1 MVDNLESAA
10 VENGTSISSPL
21 PLRGVEGDMTPK
33 IRILVVD
40 DDEVDCMTV
49 KRTLADSPIP
59 VKFEVE
65 TVSTMAKGIDKLKRE
80 LFDVALFD
88 LGLPDSNGLETV
100 KGALSAAG
108 EIPVVVLTGWADDQT
123 GISAINLGATD
134 YLVKGPAITSML
146 GRTLL
151 YALERKKEERKLKE
165 ALAAKA
171 DLVNMVSHDLRIPLT
186 AIKEGIDIVA
196 GGEAGAVNEEQKE
209 FLALAKRNVER
220 LTRLITD
227 FLDFE
232 KIDADKQPFN
242 IAENDI
248 NELAKDVYKMMGPV
262 AKQKGVDLRIELEE
276 ELPKTEFDY
285 DGITRVVTNLVSNA
299 LKFTTEGSI
308 VIRTRKDES
317 SVEVAVADT
326 GCGISK
332 DDLGNLFKKYGQIK
346 STKVKDIEGTGLGL
360 AISKLIIEQ
369 HKGKI
374 RAESK
379 PGKGTTFYFYLP
391 G

>member
-1 MVDNLESAA
+1 V
-10 VENGTSISSPL
+10 
-21 PLRGVEGDMTPK
+21 TPK

-40 DDEVDCMTV
+40 DDEVDCLSA
-49 KRTLADSPIP
+49 KRALANSPLP

-65 TVSTMAKGIDKLKRE
+65 TAGTMANGVDKLKNGR
-80 LFDVALFD
+80 FDVALFD
-88 LGLPDSNGLETV
+88 LGLPDSEGLETV
-100 KGALSAAG
+100 KGAVSAAG
-108 EIPVVVLTGWADDQT
+108 GIPVVVLTGLADDQT

-134 YLVKGPAITSML
+134 YLVKGPAIASML

-151 YALERKKEERKLKE
+151 YALAHKKVERKLKE

-186 AIKEGIDIVA
+186 AIKEGIDIVRS
-196 GGEAGAVNEEQKE
+196 GEAGAVNEEQKE
-209 FLALAKRNVER
+209 FLDLAKRNVER

-232 KIDADKQPFN
+232 KIDADKQQFN
-242 IAENDI
+242 IQANNI
-248 NELAKDVYKMMGPV
+248 NELAMDVYKTMGPV
-262 AKQKGVDLRIELEE
+262 AKQKGLDLRIELEE
-276 ELPKTEFDY
+276 GLPKTEFDY
-285 DGITRVVTNLVSNA
+285 DGITRVVTNLVDNA

-308 VIRTRKDES
+308 VIRTRKDENGI
-317 SVEVAVADT
+317 EVAISDT

-332 DDLGNLFKKYGQIK
+332 DDLVNLFKKYGQIK

-360 AISKLIIEQ
+360 AISKLIIEH

-374 RAESK
+374 WAESE
-379 PGKGTTFYFYLP
+379 PGKGATFYFYLP
-391 G
+391 S

>member
-1 MVDNLESAA
+1 MEYCFKGGA
-10 VENGTSISSPL
+10 
-21 PLRGVEGDMTPK
+21 MTPK

-40 DDEVDCMTV
+40 DDDVDCMTA
-49 KRTLADSPIP
+49 KRALAGSPLP

-65 TVSTMAKGIDKLKRE
+65 NAGTMAKGVDKLKKGRY
-80 LFDVALFD
+80 DVALFD
-88 LGLPDSNGLETV
+88 LGLPDSAGLETV
-100 KGALSAAG
+100 KGALAAAG
-108 EIPVVVLTGWADDQT
+108 DIPVVVLTGWADDQT
-123 GISAINLGATD
+123 GISAINIGAMD
-134 YLVKGPAITSML
+134 YLVKGPAIESML

-151 YALERKKEERKLKE
+151 YALERKNVERKLKE

-186 AIKEGIDIVA
+186 AIKEGIDIV
-196 GGEAGAVNEEQKE
+196 GSGEAGPVNEEQRE
-209 FLALAKRNVER
+209 FLSLAIRNVER

-232 KIDADKQPFN
+232 KIDADKQQFH
-242 IAENDI
+242 IIENDI
-248 NELAKDVYKMMGPV
+248 NELAKDVQKTMGPV
-262 AKQKGVDLRIELEE
+262 AKQKGLDLRIELEE
-276 ELPKTEFDY
+276 RLPKIEFDY

-308 VIRTRKDES
+308 VIRTRKEES
-317 SVEVAVADT
+317 GIEVAIADT

-332 DDLGNLFKKYGQIK
+332 EDLGNLFKKYGQIK

-360 AISKLIIEQ
+360 AISKLIIEH

-374 RAESK
+374 RAESE

-391 G
+391 ALS

>member
-1 MVDNLESAA
+1 
-10 VENGTSISSPL
+10 
-21 PLRGVEGDMTPK
+21 MTPK

-40 DDEVDCMTV
+40 DDEVDCMTA
-49 KRTLADSPIP
+49 KRALASSPLP

-65 TVSTMAKGIDKLKRE
+65 TAGTMAKGINKLKRE
-80 LFDVALFD
+80 PFDVVLFD
-88 LGLPDSNGLETV
+88 LRLPDSNGLETV
-100 KGALSAAG
+100 EGALSAAG
-108 EIPVVVLTGWADDQT
+108 EIPVVVLTGWADEQT
-123 GISAINLGATD
+123 GVSAINLGAMD
-134 YLVKGPAITSML
+134 YLVKGPAIESML
-146 GRTLL
+146 PRTLL
-151 YALERKKEERKLKE
+151 HALERKNVERKLKE

-186 AIKEGIDIVA
+186 AIREGIDIVA

-209 FLALAKRNVER
+209 FLTLAKRNVER

-232 KIDADKQPFN
+232 KIDADKQQFN

-248 NELAKDVYKMMGPV
+248 NELAQDVYKTMGPV

-276 ELPKTEFDY
+276 GIPKTEFDY

-308 VIRTRKDES
+308 VIRTKKDES
-317 SVEVAVADT
+317 GIEVAIADT

-332 DDLGNLFKKYGQIK
+332 DDLGKLFKKYGQIK

-374 RAESK
+374 RAESN
-379 PGKGTTFYFYLP
+379 PVKGTTFYFYLP

>member
-1 MVDNLESAA
+1 
-10 VENGTSISSPL
+10 
-21 PLRGVEGDMTPK
+21 MTPK

-40 DDEVDCMTV
+40 DDEVDCLSA
-49 KRTLADSPIP
+49 KRALANSPLP

-65 TVSTMAKGIDKLKRE
+65 TAGTMAKGIDKLNKGR
-80 LFDVALFD
+80 FDVAVFD

-100 KGALSAAG
+100 KGAVSAAG
-108 EIPVVVLTGWADDQT
+108 DIPVVVLTGLTDDQT
-123 GISAINLGATD
+123 GLSAINLGATD
-134 YLVKGPAITSML
+134 YLVKGRAIESLL
-146 GRTLL
+146 GRTML
-151 YALERKKEERKLKE
+151 YAMERKKVAKALKE
-165 ALAAKA
+165 AMDAKA

-186 AIKEGIDIVA
+186 AIKEGIDIV
-196 GGEAGAVNEEQKE
+196 GSGEAGPVNEEQRK
-209 FLALAKRNVER
+209 FLTLAIRNVER

-227 FLDFE
+227 FLDLE
-232 KIDADKQPFN
+232 KIDADKQQFN
-242 IAENDI
+242 IIENDI
-248 NELAKDVYKMMGPV
+248 NTLAKDVQKTMGPL
-262 AKQKGVDLRIELEE
+262 ARQKGLDLRVELEE
-276 ELPKTEFDY
+276 GLPKVEFDY

-317 SVEVAVADT
+317 GVEVAIADT

-332 DDLGNLFKKYGQIK
+332 DDLGNLFKKYGQLK

-374 RAESK
+374 RAESE

-391 G
+391 T

>member
-1 MVDNLESAA
+1 
-10 VENGTSISSPL
+10 
-21 PLRGVEGDMTPK
+21 MTPK

-40 DDEVDCMTV
+40 DDEVDCMAA
-49 KRTLADSPIP
+49 KRALAGSPLT

-65 TVSTMAKGIDKLKRE
+65 TAGTMATGIDKLKRE
-80 LFDVALFD
+80 PFDVALFD
-88 LGLPDSNGLETV
+88 LGLPDSSGLDTV

-108 EIPVVVLTGWADDQT
+108 EVPVVVLTGLADDQT

-134 YLVKGPAITSML
+134 YLVKGPAIASML

-151 YALERKKEERKLKE
+151 YAMERKKVEHRLKE

-196 GGEAGAVNEEQKE
+196 SGEAGAVNEEQKE

-232 KIDADKQPFN
+232 KIDADKQQFN

-248 NELAKDVYKMMGPV
+248 NELAENVYKMMGPV
-262 AKQKGVDLRIELEE
+262 ARQKGLDLRIELEE
-276 ELPKTEFDY
+276 GLPKIGFDY

-317 SVEVAVADT
+317 GIEVAVADT

-332 DDLGNLFKKYGQIK
+332 NDLDKLFKKYGQIK

-360 AISKLIIEQ
+360 AISKLIVEQ

-379 PGKGTTFYFYLP
+379 LGKGTTFYFYLP

>member
-1 MVDNLESAA
+1 
-10 VENGTSISSPL
+10 
-21 PLRGVEGDMTPK
+21 MTPK

-40 DDEVDCMTV
+40 DDEVDCMAA
-49 KRTLADSPIP
+49 KRALAGSPLT

-65 TVSTMAKGIDKLKRE
+65 TAGTMATGIDKLKRE
-80 LFDVALFD
+80 PFDVALFD
-88 LGLPDSNGLETV
+88 LGLPDSSGLDTV

-108 EIPVVVLTGWADDQT
+108 EVPVVVLTGLADDQT

-134 YLVKGPAITSML
+134 YLVKGPAIASML

-151 YALERKKEERKLKE
+151 YAMERKKVEHRLRE

-196 GGEAGAVNEEQKE
+196 SGEAGAVNEDQKE
-209 FLALAKRNVER
+209 FLALAKRNVDR

-232 KIDADKQPFN
+232 KIDADKQQFN

-248 NELAKDVYKMMGPV
+248 NELAENVYKMMGPV
-262 AKQKGVDLRIELEE
+262 ARQKGLDLRIELEE
-276 ELPKTEFDY
+276 GLPKIGFDY

-317 SVEVAVADT
+317 GIEVAVADT

-332 DDLGNLFKKYGQIK
+332 NDLDKLFKKYGQIK

-360 AISKLIIEQ
+360 AISKLIVEQ

-379 PGKGTTFYFYLP
+379 LGKGTTFYFYLP

>member
-1 MVDNLESAA
+1 
-10 VENGTSISSPL
+10 
-21 PLRGVEGDMTPK
+21 
-33 IRILVVD
+33 
-40 DDEVDCMTV
+40 
-49 KRTLADSPIP
+49 
-59 VKFEVE
+59 
-65 TVSTMAKGIDKLKRE
+65 MATGIDKLKRE

-88 LGLPDSNGLETV
+88 LGLPDSAGLETV
-100 KGALSAAG
+100 KGAVSAAG
-108 EIPVVVLTGWADDQT
+108 EIPVVVLTGLADDQT

-134 YLVKGPAITSML
+134 YLVKGPAIASML

-151 YALERKKEERKLKE
+151 YALERKKVERKLKE

-196 GGEAGAVNEEQKE
+196 SGEAGAVNEEQKE

-232 KIDADKQPFN
+232 KIDADKQQFN

-262 AKQKGVDLRIELEE
+262 ARQKGVDLRIELEE
-276 ELPKTEFDY
+276 GLPRIWFDY

-317 SVEVAVADT
+317 SIEVAIADT

-332 DDLGNLFKKYGQIK
+332 DDLGKLFKKYGQLK
-346 STKVKDIEGTGLGL
+346 STKAKDLEGTGLGL

>member
-1 MVDNLESAA
+1 
-10 VENGTSISSPL
+10 
-21 PLRGVEGDMTPK
+21 MTPK

-40 DDEVDCMTV
+40 DDEVDCLTA
-49 KRTLADSPIP
+49 KRALADSPLP
-59 VKFEVE
+59 VKFEAE
-65 TVSTMAKGIDKLKRE
+65 TAGTMAKGVDKLKKGR
-80 LFDVALFD
+80 FDVALFD

-100 KGALSAAG
+100 KGAVSAAG
-108 EIPVVVLTGWADDQT
+108 EIPIVVLTGWADDQT
-123 GISAINLGATD
+123 GILAINLGATD
-134 YLVKGPAITSML
+134 YLVKGPAIESML

-151 YALERKKEERKLKE
+151 YALAHKKVERKLKE

-186 AIKEGIDIVA
+186 AIKEGIDIV
-196 GGEAGAVNEEQKE
+196 GSGEAGAVNEEQKE
-209 FLALAKRNVER
+209 FLDLAKRNVER

-232 KIDADKQPFN
+232 KIGADKQQFN
-242 IAENDI
+242 IVENDI
-248 NELAKDVYKMMGPV
+248 NELAKDVHKTMGAV
-262 AKQKGVDLRIELEE
+262 AKQKGLDLRVELEE
-276 ELPKTEFDY
+276 RLPKTEFDY

-308 VIRTRKDES
+308 VIRTRKDEDR
-317 SVEVAVADT
+317 VEVAIADT

-332 DDLGNLFKKYGQIK
+332 NDLGNLFKKYGQIK

-360 AISKLIIEQ
+360 AISKLIIEH

-374 RAESK
+374 WAESE

-391 G
+391 S

>member
-1 MVDNLESAA
+1 V
-10 VENGTSISSPL
+10 
-21 PLRGVEGDMTPK
+21 TPK

-40 DDEVDCMTV
+40 DDEVDCLSA
-49 KRTLADSPIP
+49 KRALANSPLP

-65 TVSTMAKGIDKLKRE
+65 TAGTMAKGIDKLKRG

-88 LGLPDSNGLETV
+88 LGLPDSEGLETV
-100 KGALSAAG
+100 KGAVSAAG
-108 EIPVVVLTGWADDQT
+108 EIPVVVLTGLADEQT
-123 GISAINLGATD
+123 GISAIKLGATD
-134 YLVKGPAITSML
+134 YLVKGPAIESML

-151 YALERKKEERKLKE
+151 YAMERKKVERKLKE
-165 ALAAKA
+165 ALSAKA
-171 DLVNMVSHDLRIPLT
+171 ELVNMVSHDLRIPLT

-196 GGEAGAVNEEQKE
+196 GGDAGAVNEEQKE
-209 FLALAKRNVER
+209 FLDLAKRNVER

-232 KIDADKQPFN
+232 KIDADKQQFN
-242 IAENDI
+242 IQANNI
-248 NELAKDVYKMMGPV
+248 NELAMDVYKTMGPV
-262 AKQKGVDLRIELEE
+262 AKQKGLDFHVELEE
-276 ELPKTEFDY
+276 CLPKTEFDY

-299 LKFTTEGSI
+299 LKFTASGSI

-317 SVEVAVADT
+317 GIKVAISDT
-326 GCGISK
+326 GCGINK

-360 AISKLIIEQ
+360 AISKLIIEH

-374 RAESK
+374 WAESE

-391 G
+391 N